1 MIEWLNSWLKG
12 LIGVVLLAAF
22 VDLLL
27 PSGTFQR
34 YVRTVL
40 GLFILLTMLTPVLSL
55 FRQPWDVNKLLAS
68 SEQTTMRAGAGA
80 GGLTQAAM
88 KPLSSIMQDA
98 ERWQRDN
105 RQEAQR
111 VLERQLAMEL
121 QRSLAEG
128 ERVRVRQVSLEMTY
142 DNNGEPALQSLRVTL
157 DHTEAV
163 PASAGLPPQH
173 AGIAEIEPVRIEV
186 RVGAD
191 RHLLDKGAEPPE
203 TPEQMAVKQR
213 LYAHIHREWRLDR
226 SQVTLVWET
235 QSGKGG

>member
-1 MIEWLNSWLKG
+1 MIEWLNGWLKG

-40 GLFILLTMLTPVLSL
+40 GLFILLTMLTPLLSL
-55 FRQPWDVNKLLAS
+55 FRQPWDVNKLFAS
-68 SEQTTMRAGAGA
+68 AEQTTMRTGA
-80 GGLTQAAM
+80 GGETLAAM

-98 ERWQRDN
+98 ERWQQDN

-111 VLERQLAMEL
+111 VLERQLAIEL
-121 QRSLAEG
+121 QRSLADEAS
-128 ERVRVRQVSLEMTY
+128 VRVRQVSLAMSY
-142 DNNGEPALQSLRVTL
+142 DNNGEPALQSMRVTL

-163 PASAGLPPQH
+163 PASAELPSQN

-191 RHLLDKGAEPPE
+191 RRLLDKEAEPPE
-203 TPEQMAVKQR
+203 TPEQMAAKQR
-213 LYAHIHREWRLDR
+213 LYAHIYREWRLDR